1 MSKSHYIIN
10 SIAGCTDPAA
20 SNWSP
25 EAVIDDGTCNY
36 VSESTEETGLTED
49 LQGYVGNM
57 LSRVWGHNF
66 KGDETEP
73 KDWASTGYS
82 YSGQRVS
89 KRDISR
95 LVSHLQLA
103 LFTFA
108 LGCIMQRQLLK
119 SMCPMELCLRCL
131 RFLTIAQNVL
141 LWASRIPSTQRISG
155 FKCALT
161 DRACVTAAAI

>member
-1 MSKSHYIIN
+1 MIQPPTHHTTN
-10 SIAGCTDPAA
+10 LIAGCTDPAA

-25 EAVIDDGTCNY
+25 DAVIDDGTCNY
-36 VSESTEETGLTED
+36 VAETTEETGLTED

-95 LVSHLQLA
+95 LVRHSL
-103 LFTFA
+103 LFPRFTCPS
-108 LGCIMQRQLLK
+108 GCIKHWQVLK
-119 SMCPMELCLRCL
+119 SLCPMKMCLR
-131 RFLTIAQNVL
+131 
-141 LWASRIPSTQRISG
+141 
-155 FKCALT
+155 
-161 DRACVTAAAI
+161 